1 MRITVQGKRA
11 ELTTGRDCE
20 PNRWNAKAGRVTG
33 TKEESKILNV
43 YLDQLQALIYKAHQS
58 LIKAGEMITAD
69 AIRNKY
75 LGKAEKSHT
84 LLEAVKDHNE
94 KMKALVGK
102 EFVQGTLNRYKVLER
117 HLENFISSK

>member
-1 MRITVQGKRA
+1 
-11 ELTTGRDCE
+11 
-20 PNRWNAKAGRVTG
+20 
-33 TKEESKILNV
+33 
-43 YLDQLQALIYKAHQS
+43 
-58 LIKAGEMITAD
+58 MITAD

>member
-117 HLENFISSK
+117 HLENFI